1 MDNQQMKPTQPLSA
15 PMGRRAFVA
24 GTASLGL
31 STLIGPLAACASEDV
46 PDQDMSADGSAALD
60 ATASS
65 AAADG
70 GQGSA
75 VVYFTREISPAA
87 LARAFEALGVTPQ
100 GNVAVKLSTGEP
112 GGNNFLQPDLIA
124 DLVGQLGAT
133 IVECTTAYGG
143 PRSTVEGSQQV
154 AEDHGFSAIAPV
166 DIMDADGSMS
176 LPVEGG
182 SHLAEDLVGAHLA
195 NYDYVVSLAHFKGH
209 AMGGFGG
216 AIKNCSIGIA
226 SQEGKMLIHSAG
238 TSTTSW
244 GNPAQDDF
252 LESMAEAAKAVSDHF
267 GGVGGGMCYVNVMNR
282 LSVDCDCDS
291 HPAEPEMAD
300 IGILASL
307 DPVALDRACVD
318 LVYAAPDGQPL
329 IERIESRN
337 GAYTL
342 DHAEAIGLGS
352 RTYELIDLD
361 ADGAA
366 AGSSQQGDQ
375 KGQGAAP
382 GSSALVAY
390 FSATGNTA
398 GIAQTIAAQLGAD
411 VFVITPTVP
420 YTAEDVDY
428 NDAQSRTSIERDDPN
443 RLVELK
449 TVTPPNFD
457 AYTTVFLGYPI
468 WWGDASWVMD
478 GFASGNDF
486 TGKTVVP
493 FCTSGSSPIGGS
505 AQRLA
510 DLAGNTGTWLDGRRF
525 SAGAPADE
533 ISEWIASFDRT
544 L

>member
-1 MDNQQMKPTQPLSA
+1 
-15 PMGRRAFVA
+15 
-24 GTASLGL
+24 
-31 STLIGPLAACASEDV
+31 
-46 PDQDMSADGSAALD
+46 
-60 ATASS
+60 
-65 AAADG
+65 
-70 GQGSA
+70 
-75 VVYFTREISPAA
+75 
-87 LARAFEALGVTPQ
+87 
-100 GNVAVKLSTGEP
+100 
-112 GGNNFLQPDLIA
+112 
-124 DLVGQLGAT
+124 
-133 IVECTTAYGG
+133 
-143 PRSTVEGSQQV
+143 
-154 AEDHGFSAIAPV
+154 
-166 DIMDADGSMS
+166 
-176 LPVEGG
+176 
-182 SHLAEDLVGAHLA
+182 
-195 NYDYVVSLAHFKGH
+195 
-209 AMGGFGG
+209 
-216 AIKNCSIGIA
+216 
-226 SQEGKMLIHSAG
+226 
-238 TSTTSW
+238 
-244 GNPAQDDF
+244 
-252 LESMAEAAKAVSDHF
+252 
-267 GGVGGGMCYVNVMNR
+267 
-282 LSVDCDCDS
+282 
-291 HPAEPEMAD
+291 MAD

-428 NDAQSRTSIERDDPN
+428 NDAQSRTSIERDNPN